1 LRRAIGWLAGLTL
14 LLATLPVSAEVI
26 ELFPGGSDHFG
37 MRNVFAP
44 FGSIFTGP
52 GHWYGERKIE
62 VTTTPPDAMVDL
74 FYVRAGFQ
82 KRFEQADAPVTILL
96 PKRINAN
103 PKDVVVVRAFAEGY
117 RVVETTVKVKSRTD
131 EVHLE
136 MAPLPNLLEAV
147 AHTYLAGRSSLTF
160 YTKEALTL
168 RLQDRKGGFS
178 AALNETAKAEGLGDR
193 LEELRSPLVSR
204 VVATQLGEDLVV
216 QVTLGSSAD
225 GGEPELR
232 SRQGRDPIRDLH
244 LYTVDIVA
252 PGANTEGIQ
261 QAKDALAQIRT
272 ADVSGCAARL
282 DDGLREAVGIQAL
295 SRALTPKGRFID
307 PYLRAAMRRL
317 GEVSPGGTVA
327 LVDGTRYDTKVPL
340 QLAAAEN
347 DAANAKGYLALL
359 RRFVALLEP
368 ENQRSDVLR
377 GLLAPEM
384 TRADFTAALSRA
396 ETAEQTCI
404 ASR

>member
-1 LRRAIGWLAGLTL
+1 LWRASGWLAGLAL
-14 LLATLPVSAEVI
+14 LVAAVPVRAEVV

-44 FGSIFTGP
+44 LGSIFMGP

-82 KRFEQADAPVTILL
+82 KRFEQADAPVTVLL

-117 RVVETTVKVKSRTD
+117 RVVETTVKVKSRTK

-136 MAPLPNLLEAV
+136 MSPLPNLLEAV
-147 AHTYLAGRSSLTF
+147 AHTYLAGRSALTF

-168 RLQDRKGGFS
+168 RLQDRKDGFS
-178 AALNETAKAEGLGDR
+178 AALNETAKAEGLGET
-193 LEELRSPLVSR
+193 LEELRSPLVTR
-204 VVATQLGEDLVV
+204 VAARQLGEDLVI
-216 QVTLGSSAD
+216 QVTLGAGAD
-225 GGEPELR
+225 GGKPELR

-261 QAKDALAQIRT
+261 QAKDALARIRT
-272 ADVSGCAARL
+272 ADVSGCAARF
-282 DDGLREAVGIQAL
+282 DGELREAVGIASL
-295 SRALTPKGRFID
+295 SRALTPKGSFID

-317 GEVSPGGTVA
+317 GEVSPGGTVT
-327 LVDGTRYDTKVPL
+327 LVDGTRYDTRVPL
-340 QLAAAEN
+340 QLAAAHN
-347 DAANAKGYLALL
+347 DAANAQGYLALL

-368 ENQRSDVLR
+368 ASQRNDVLR

-384 TRADFTAALSRA
+384 TRSDFAAAISGA
-396 ETAEQTCI
+396 ESAERTCNP
-404 ASR
+404 